1 MAVMGARAG
10 HATPRRRSRWPS
22 ARAVRASRGAS
33 HRLPRPAAAKALG
46 GQGAA
51 ARILVATQGRQSAH
65 TTHHPPRRARDHCE
79 ELGPRDFFWS
89 GQPRRAPDEIA
100 AAIAVAAMGHELL
113 DELLG
118 IWRQEHDD
126 LTRAIA
132 STRVA
137 QR

>member
-1 MAVMGARAG
+1 
-10 HATPRRRSRWPS
+10 
-22 ARAVRASRGAS
+22 
-33 HRLPRPAAAKALG
+33 
-46 GQGAA
+46 
-51 ARILVATQGRQSAH
+51 
-65 TTHHPPRRARDHCE
+65 
-79 ELGPRDFFWS
+79 
-89 GQPRRAPDEIA
+89 
-100 AAIAVAAMGHELL
+100 MGHELL